1 MKLTR
6 NYLIIFL
13 LLSYAGG
20 FYLRWYQLEFFYRIL
35 PTFFSG
41 IGSTLLATFVLMI
54 TMGSYNFV
62 VLNRFTKV
70 IQKIKN
76 GEKITDEERKMAI
89 RSQSKINII
98 SLITNMIG
106 FGVGQAFAIIV
117 DVKNGVIVPVPS
129 RLTLIMIQAI
139 LVGCLIAIFEIFIVG
154 VLMRDDRR
162 LLKIHSVDE
171 LDHDISFSIKY
182 IKSTEFLLIIFTY
195 LSCCSVI
202 VPPSPSDIA
211 CEKPTIDWIGAFK
224 SFASLIKKLFL
235 S

>member
-35 PTFFSG
+35 PTYFSG
-41 IGSTLLATFVLMI
+41 IGSTLFATFVLMI

-62 VLNRFTKV
+62 VLNRFSKV
-70 IQKIKN
+70 IKKIKN
-76 GEKITDEERKMAI
+76 GEKITEEERKMAI

-117 DVKNGVIVPVPS
+117 DAKNGVIVPVPS
-129 RLTLIMIQAI
+129 RITLIMIQAI

-171 LDHDISFSIKY
+171 LDHDI
-182 IKSTEFLLIIFTY
+182 
-195 LSCCSVI
+195 
-202 VPPSPSDIA
+202 
-211 CEKPTIDWIGAFK
+211 
-224 SFASLIKKLFL
+224 
-235 S
+235 